1 MNFID
6 RWERSKF
13 GRFGVPNLMKY
24 VIAINGAGLLL
35 GLMNPSFYFQY
46 LSLDF
51 NAIFHGQIWRLFT
64 FMLCPSAF
72 SSGNEFINLF
82 WFLIW
87 AQVYYMIGTNLER
100 MWGTFRF
107 TLFYFSGVLEIILV
121 TLIFYL
127 FMLSGDVLPAY
138 VIGIN
143 LGMGVSFVYLN
154 QTLFLMFALLFPD
167 TQFLVYFVIPVKA
180 KWMAALYL
188 VLTGYDLVQA
198 LYYGV
203 YYAVAL
209 IGVSLINLV
218 LFLWLAK
225 GAASPRQAVRR
236 RKRRVEFQYKAQP
249 KTSGLRH
256 RCAICGRTEA
266 DAPDLDFRYCSKC
279 EGDFE
284 YCSEHL
290 FTHEHVR
297 HD

>member
-13 GRFGVPNLMKY
+13 GRFGIPNLMRY
-24 VIAINGAGLLL
+24 VIAINGVGLLL
-35 GLMNPSFYFQY
+35 GFMNPNFYFRY

-51 NAIFHGQIWRLFT
+51 YAIFHGQVWRLLT
-64 FMLCPSAF
+64 FVLCPNAF
-72 SSGNEFINLF
+72 SSGNEFVNLF

-87 AQVYYMIGTNLER
+87 AQVYYMIGNNLER

-107 TLFYFSGVLEIILV
+107 TLFYFSGVFWIILV
-121 TLIFYL
+121 TLVFYIMQTNGGS
-127 FMLSGDVLPAY
+127 FDDISM
-138 VIGIN
+138 
-143 LGMGVSFVYLN
+143 GMAVNFIYLN

-167 TQFLVYFVIPVKA
+167 VQFLVYFVIPVKA
-180 KWMAALYL
+180 KWMAVLYL

-198 LYYGV
+198 LRYGV
-203 YYAVAL
+203 YYEVAL

-225 GAASPRQAVRR
+225 GAASPRQAVRQK
-236 RKRRVEFQYKAQP
+236 KRRMEFQYKAKP
-249 KTSGLRH
+249 KTSGIRH

-279 EGDFE
+279 EGNFE